1 MIKAAFFDIDGTLLS
16 SNAECLPSTIS
27 SIEKLHQQGIICC
40 IASGRGPNRIKSLI
54 GNLPM
59 DAYVL
64 YNGQLVFSHT
74 KGIYEHVF
82 TNDTLEKLAEFADA
96 EKRQMIF
103 GTRKEFYGS
112 QSMKMGQRRWLKQ
125 LYHLLPDKI
134 SFKELE
140 NVIKKYNILPQ
151 SETKFMTLPIFS
163 QPVYQCVLL
172 SPESEQKRLEELF
185 PDCHFTR
192 SNPYSVDVIPK
203 GGSKIVGINQV
214 LAHYGIDK
222 SEAIAFGDSWNDTE
236 MLREIGTGV
245 AMGNAA
251 EDIKEL
257 ADYVTDTNDQDGI
270 MKALKTLKI
279 IR

>member
-27 SIEKLHQQGIICC
+27 SIEKLHQQDIICC
-40 IASGRGPNRIKSLI
+40 IASGRGPKRMASLI

-74 KGIYEHVF
+74 KGIYEHYF
-82 TNDTLEKLAEFADA
+82 ENETLERLAQFAD
-96 EKRQMIF
+96 EENRQLIF
-103 GTRKEFYGS
+103 GGRKEFYGS

-125 LYHLLPDKI
+125 LYHLFPDKY
-134 SFKELE
+134 SAKDLE
-140 NVIKKYNILPQ
+140 KFIKKWNVLPKN
-151 SETKFMTLPIFS
+151 ETKFMELPIFS
-163 QPVYQCVLL
+163 QPIYQCVLL
-172 SPESEQKRLEELF
+172 SPESEQTRLEELF

-192 SNPYSVDVIPK
+192 SNPYSVDIIPK

-236 MLREIGTGV
+236 MLREIGVGV

-251 EDIKEL
+251 EDIKDL

-270 MKALKTLKI
+270 MKALKELKI